1 MTIEQ
6 LREKIEYRTNK
17 MNWCISVGR
26 ETQAEWN
33 RDQIARLE
41 ESIRVMEHDA
51 AMELVNQLVN
61 QVQPV
66 SLAQLRVEVAMA
78 NVNRGRGNVQHHYVP
93 PNDIQP
99 TVRNRPRPARNT
111 DEDFDYV

>member
-6 LREKIEYRTNK
+6 LREKIAYRTNK

-41 ESIRVMEHDA
+41 DNIQAIE
-51 AMELVNQLVN
+51 
-61 QVQPV
+61 
-66 SLAQLRVEVAMA
+66 AQQDQEAIDQRLIER

>member
-6 LREKIEYRTNK
+6 LREKIAYRTNK

-41 ESIRVMEHDA
+41 ESIQVMEHDA
-51 AMELVNQLVN
+51 AMELANRLVN
-61 QVQPV
+61 QGWAV
-66 SLAQLRVEVAMA
+66 SLAQEVALA

-99 TVRNRPRPARNT
+99 TVRNRPTRNT

>member
-6 LREKIEYRTNK
+6 LREKIAYRTNK

-41 ESIRVMEHDA
+41 ESI
-51 AMELVNQLVN
+51 
-61 QVQPV
+61 
-66 SLAQLRVEVAMA
+66 
-78 NVNRGRGNVQHHYVP
+78 
-93 PNDIQP
+93 
-99 TVRNRPRPARNT
+99 
-111 DEDFDYV
+111 

>member
-6 LREKIEYRTNK
+6 LREKIAYRTNK

-26 ETQAEWN
+26 EDQAQWN

-41 ESIRVMEHDA
+41 ESIRVMEQDA
-51 AMELVNQLVN
+51 AMQVVNQANVRN
-61 QVQPV
+61 RPV
-66 SLAQLRVEVAMA
+66 SLAQLRAEVALA
-78 NVNRGRGNVQHHYVP
+78 N
-93 PNDIQP
+93 
-99 TVRNRPRPARNT
+99 VRNRPRPASNT

>member
-6 LREKIEYRTNK
+6 LREKIAYRTNK

-41 ESIRVMEHDA
+41 ESIRVMEQDA
-51 AMELVNQLVN
+51 AMQVVNQ
-61 QVQPV
+61 
-66 SLAQLRVEVAMA
+66 A
-78 NVNRGRGNVQHHYVP
+78 N
-93 PNDIQP
+93 
-99 TVRNRPRPARNT
+99 VRNRPRPASNT

>member
-1 MTIEQ
+1 MMTIEQ
-6 LREKIEYRTNK
+6 LREKIAYRTEK

-41 ESIRVMEHDA
+41 ESIRILARDA
-51 AMELVNQLVN
+51 TRESIARA
-61 QVQPV
+61 
-66 SLAQLRVEVAMA
+66 SLGLP
-78 NVNRGRGNVQHHYVP
+78 NINRSRGNDVQSFNPCVETP
-93 PNDIQP
+93 IQP
-99 TVRNRPRPARNT
+99 TARNRPARNT

>member
-6 LREKIEYRTNK
+6 LREKIAYRTEK

-41 ESIRVMEHDA
+41 ESIRVMEQDA
-51 AMELVNQLVN
+51 AMEEIGQRLIERNI
-61 QVQPV
+61 
-66 SLAQLRVEVAMA
+66 
-78 NVNRGRGNVQHHYVP
+78 NRGRGNDVQSFNPCVEIP
-93 PNDIQP
+93 IQP
-99 TVRNRPRPARNT
+99 NVRNRPRPASNT

>member
-6 LREKIEYRTNK
+6 LREKIAYRTNK

-41 ESIRVMEHDA
+41 ESIRVMEQDA
-51 AMELVNQLVN
+51 AMEDCVVH
-61 QVQPV
+61 PV
-66 SLAQLRVEVAMA
+66 SIWQLRTEIALA

-99 TVRNRPRPARNT
+99 NVRNRPARNT

>member
-6 LREKIEYRTNK
+6 LREKVAYRTNK

-41 ESIRVMEHDA
+41 ESIRVMEQDA
-51 AMELVNQLVN
+51 AMEEIGQRLIERNI
-61 QVQPV
+61 
-66 SLAQLRVEVAMA
+66 
-78 NVNRGRGNVQHHYVP
+78 NRGRGNDVQSFNPCVEIP
-93 PNDIQP
+93 IQP
-99 TVRNRPRPARNT
+99 NVRNRPRPASNT

>member
-6 LREKIEYRTNK
+6 LGEKIAYRTNK

-41 ESIRVMEHDA
+41 ESIRVMQIHDA
-51 AMELVNQLVN
+51 AMELVN

-78 NVNRGRGNVQHHYVP
+78 NTNRGRGNVQHHYVP

-99 TVRNRPRPARNT
+99 NVRNRPARNT

>member
-6 LREKIEYRTNK
+6 LREKIAYRTNK

-41 ESIRVMEHDA
+41 ESIRVMEQDA
-51 AMELVNQLVN
+51 AMEEIGQRLIERNI
-61 QVQPV
+61 
-66 SLAQLRVEVAMA
+66 
-78 NVNRGRGNVQHHYVP
+78 NRGRGNDVQSFNPCVEIP
-93 PNDIQP
+93 IQP
-99 TVRNRPRPARNT
+99 NVRNRPRPASNT

>member
-6 LREKIEYRTNK
+6 LREKIAYRTNK

-41 ESIRVMEHDA
+41 DNIQAIE
-51 AMELVNQLVN
+51 
-61 QVQPV
+61 
-66 SLAQLRVEVAMA
+66 AQQDQEAIDQRLIER
-78 NVNRGRGNVQHHYVP
+78 NTNRGRGNVQYHSAW

>member
-6 LREKIEYRTNK
+6 LREKIAYRTNK

-51 AMELVNQLVN
+51 AMEVVN
-61 QVQPV
+61 QVIE
-66 SLAQLRVEVAMA
+66 R
-78 NVNRGRGNVQHHYVP
+78 NINRGRGNDVQSFNPCVEIP
-93 PNDIQP
+93 IQP
-99 TVRNRPRPARNT
+99 NVRNRPARNT

>member
-6 LREKIEYRTNK
+6 LREKIAYRTNK

-41 ESIRVMEHDA
+41 ESIRVMEQDA
-51 AMELVNQLVN
+51 AMEEIGQRLIERNI
-61 QVQPV
+61 
-66 SLAQLRVEVAMA
+66 
-78 NVNRGRGNVQHHYVP
+78 NRGRGNDVQSFNPCVEIP
-93 PNDIQP
+93 IQP
-99 TVRNRPRPARNT
+99 TARNRPARNT

>member
-6 LREKIEYRTNK
+6 LREKIAYRTNK

-41 ESIRVMEHDA
+41 ESIRVMEQDA
-51 AMELVNQLVN
+51 AMEEIGQRLIERNI
-61 QVQPV
+61 
-66 SLAQLRVEVAMA
+66 
-78 NVNRGRGNVQHHYVP
+78 NRGRGNDVQSFNPCVETP
-93 PNDIQP
+93 IQP
-99 TVRNRPRPARNT
+99 NVRNRPRPASNT

>member
-6 LREKIEYRTNK
+6 LREKIAYRTNK

-41 ESIRVMEHDA
+41 ESIQAIE
-51 AMELVNQLVN
+51 
-61 QVQPV
+61 
-66 SLAQLRVEVAMA
+66 AQQDQEAIDQRLIER
-78 NVNRGRGNVQHHYVP
+78 NINRGRGNDVQSFNPCVEIP
-93 PNDIQP
+93 IQP
-99 TVRNRPRPARNT
+99 NVRNRPARNT

>member
-6 LREKIEYRTNK
+6 LREKIVYRTNK

-41 ESIRVMEHDA
+41 ESIRIMEQDAVEEAWGEFNQIFRDQIARLEESIRVMEQD
-51 AMELVNQLVN
+51 
-61 QVQPV
+61 
-66 SLAQLRVEVAMA
+66 S
-78 NVNRGRGNVQHHYVP
+78 GRH
-93 PNDIQP
+93 
-99 TVRNRPRPARNT
+99 
-111 DEDFDYV
+111 

>member
-6 LREKIEYRTNK
+6 LREKIAYRTNK

-41 ESIRVMEHDA
+41 DSIRVMEEHDA
-51 AMELVNQLVN
+51 AMEVVN
-61 QVQPV
+61 QVIE
-66 SLAQLRVEVAMA
+66 R
-78 NVNRGRGNVQHHYVP
+78 NINRGRGNDVQSFNPCVEIP
-93 PNDIQP
+93 IQP
-99 TVRNRPRPARNT
+99 NVRNRPARNT

>member
-6 LREKIEYRTNK
+6 LREKIAYRTNK

-41 ESIRVMEHDA
+41 DNIQAIE
-51 AMELVNQLVN
+51 
-61 QVQPV
+61 
-66 SLAQLRVEVAMA
+66 AQQDQEAIDQRLIER
-78 NVNRGRGNVQHHYVP
+78 NTNRGRGNVQHHYVP

-99 TVRNRPRPARNT
+99 TVRNRPARNT

>member
-6 LREKIEYRTNK
+6 LREKIVYRTNK

-41 ESIRVMEHDA
+41 ESIRVLEHDA
-51 AMELVNQLVN
+51 WSDLIPILEDDVRN
-61 QVQPV
+61 
-66 SLAQLRVEVAMA
+66 
-78 NVNRGRGNVQHHYVP
+78 NVQSFNPCVEIP
-93 PNDIQP
+93 IQP
-99 TVRNRPRPARNT
+99 TVRNRPARNT

>member
-6 LREKIEYRTNK
+6 LREKIAYRTNK

-41 ESIRVMEHDA
+41 ESIRVMEQDA
-51 AMELVNQLVN
+51 AMEAIGQRLIERNI
-61 QVQPV
+61 
-66 SLAQLRVEVAMA
+66 
-78 NVNRGRGNVQHHYVP
+78 NRGRGNDVQSFNPCVEI
-93 PNDIQP
+93 PN
-99 TVRNRPRPARNT
+99 VRNRPARNT

>member
-6 LREKIEYRTNK
+6 LREKIAYRTNK

-33 RDQIARLE
+33 RNQIARLE
-41 ESIRVMEHDA
+41 ESIRVMEQDSAIDA
-51 AMELVNQLVN
+51 AMEAIGQRLIESNI
-61 QVQPV
+61 
-66 SLAQLRVEVAMA
+66 
-78 NVNRGRGNVQHHYVP
+78 NRGRGNDESFNPCVETP
-93 PNDIQP
+93 RWP
-99 TVRNRPRPARNT
+99 TASNRPRPARNRPRPASNT

>member
-6 LREKIEYRTNK
+6 LREKIAYRTEK

-41 ESIRVMEHDA
+41 ESIRILARDA
-51 AMELVNQLVN
+51 TRESIARA
-61 QVQPV
+61 
-66 SLAQLRVEVAMA
+66 SLGLP
-78 NVNRGRGNVQHHYVP
+78 NINRSRGNDVQSFNPCVETP
-93 PNDIQP
+93 IQP
-99 TVRNRPRPARNT
+99 NVRNRPRPASNT

>member
-1 MTIEQ
+1 MMTIEQ
-6 LREKIEYRTNK
+6 LREKIAYRTEK

-41 ESIRVMEHDA
+41 ESIRVMEQDA
-51 AMELVNQLVN
+51 AMEEIGQRLIERNI
-61 QVQPV
+61 
-66 SLAQLRVEVAMA
+66 
-78 NVNRGRGNVQHHYVP
+78 NRGRGNDVQSFNPCVEIP
-93 PNDIQP
+93 IQP
-99 TVRNRPRPARNT
+99 NVRNRPRPASNT

>member
-6 LREKIEYRTNK
+6 LREKIAYRTNK

-41 ESIRVMEHDA
+41 DNIRVMEAQQDQDQEA
-51 AMELVNQLVN
+51 IFS
-61 QVQPV
+61 
-66 SLAQLRVEVAMA
+66 SLLISIDQRLIER
-78 NVNRGRGNVQHHYVP
+78 NVNRGRGN
-93 PNDIQP
+93 DIQP
-99 TVRNRPRPARNT
+99 NVRNRPARNT

>member
-6 LREKIEYRTNK
+6 LREKIAYRTEK

-41 ESIRVMEHDA
+41 ESIRVMEQDA
-51 AMELVNQLVN
+51 AMEEIGQRLIERNI
-61 QVQPV
+61 
-66 SLAQLRVEVAMA
+66 
-78 NVNRGRGNVQHHYVP
+78 NRGRGNDVQSFNPCVETH
-93 PNDIQP
+93 IQP

>member
-6 LREKIEYRTNK
+6 LREKIAYRTEK

-41 ESIRVMEHDA
+41 ESIRVMEQDA
-51 AMELVNQLVN
+51 AMEEIGQRLIERNI
-61 QVQPV
+61 
-66 SLAQLRVEVAMA
+66 
-78 NVNRGRGNVQHHYVP
+78 NRGRGNDVQSFNPCVETP
-93 PNDIQP
+93 IQP

>member
-6 LREKIEYRTNK
+6 LREKIAYRTEK

-26 ETQAEWN
+26 ETQAQWN

-41 ESIRVMEHDA
+41 ESIRVMEQDA
-51 AMELVNQLVN
+51 AMEEIGQRLIERNI
-61 QVQPV
+61 
-66 SLAQLRVEVAMA
+66 
-78 NVNRGRGNVQHHYVP
+78 NRGRGNDVQSFNPCVETP
-93 PNDIQP
+93 IQP

>member
-6 LREKIEYRTNK
+6 LREKIAYRTNK

-41 ESIRVMEHDA
+41 ESIRVMEQDA
-51 AMELVNQLVN
+51 AMEDCVVH
-61 QVQPV
+61 PV
-66 SLAQLRVEVAMA
+66 SIWQLRTEIALA
-78 NVNRGRGNVQHHYVP
+78 NAS
-93 PNDIQP
+93 
-99 TVRNRPRPARNT
+99 NRPASNRPASNRPASNRPARNT

>member
-6 LREKIEYRTNK
+6 LREKIAYRTEK

-41 ESIRVMEHDA
+41 ESIRVMENDA
-51 AMELVNQLVN
+51 AMERIARASLGL
-61 QVQPV
+61 QPV
-66 SLAQLRVEVAMA
+66 SLIQLRTEIALA
-78 NVNRGRGNVQHHYVP
+78 N
-93 PNDIQP
+93 
-99 TVRNRPRPARNT
+99 VRNRPASNRPASNT